1 MPRSGVIGEQ
11 IFDQV
16 EKLVAGGMNRTQAF
30 AEISKESGRQAGTV
44 AANYYRVARKRAGG
58 SLRKPR
64 RTAGRKAKT
73 VAAKSAAVVAA
84 PRRGRGR
91 PARSA
96 PKRSA
101 AASTVAARGDIDAIA
116 AQLVANVQALASAVK
131 SQAAEVQDLR
141 KRLDGARKLLG

>member
-58 SLRKPR
+58 SLRPR
-64 RTAGRKAKT
+64 AK
-73 VAAKSAAVVAA
+73 
-84 PRRGRGR
+84 RGR
-91 PARSA
+91 PAR
-96 PKRSA
+96 RT
-101 AASTVAARGDIDAIA
+101 STTATTRRRGRARTAGGDIDSLANA
-116 AQLVANVQALASAVK
+116 LVRDVQALADAIK
-131 SQAAEVQDLR
+131 SQAGEVADLR
-141 KRLDGARKLLG
+141 KKLDGVKKLLD